1 MANHADALKRMRQ
14 NTKRRMRNRH
24 YRATM
29 RTQIKKV
36 RVAVENGELETAS
49 SELNG
54 AVSIIQRLATKGVIH
69 RRNAARRVSRL
80 YKAVNNLKA
89 AQA

>member
-1 MANHADALKRMRQ
+1 VANHADALKRMRQ

-29 RTQIKKV
+29 RTEIKKV
-36 RVAVENGELETAS
+36 RVAVESGELETAS
-49 SELNG
+49 NSLNG
-54 AVSIIQRLATKGVIH
+54 AVSIIHRLASKGIIH

-80 YKAVNNLKA
+80 YKAVNGLKA

>member
-49 SELNG
+49 AQLNN
-54 AVSIIQRLATKGVIH
+54 AVSVIQRLASKGVIH
-69 RRNAARRVSRL
+69 RRNASRRVSRL
-80 YKAVNNLKA
+80 YKAVNKLKSA
-89 AQA
+89 EA

>member
-1 MANHADALKRMRQ
+1 VANHADALKRMRQ

-29 RTQIKKV
+29 RTEIKKV
-36 RVAVENGELETAS
+36 RIAVESGEVETAS
-49 SELNG
+49 SSLNG
-54 AVSIIQRLATKGVIH
+54 AVSIIHRLASKGVIH
-69 RRNAARRVSRL
+69 RRTAARRVSRL
-80 YKAVNNLKA
+80 YKAVNGLKA

>member
-1 MANHADALKRMRQ
+1 VANHADALKRMRQ

-29 RTQIKKV
+29 RTEIKKV
-36 RVAVENGELETAS
+36 RVAVESGELETAS
-49 SELNG
+49 ASLNS
-54 AVSIIQRLATKGVIH
+54 AVSIIQRLASKGVIH

-80 YKAVNNLKA
+80 YKAVNGLKA

>member
-29 RTQIKKV
+29 RTEIKKV
-36 RVAVENGELETAS
+36 RVAVESGELETAS
-49 SELNG
+49 ASLNS
-54 AVSIIQRLATKGVIH
+54 AVSIIQRLASKGVIH

-80 YKAVNNLKA
+80 YKAVNGLKA

>member
-14 NTKRRMRNRH
+14 NAKRRMRNRH

-36 RVAVENGELETAS
+36 RVAIEAGDAETAAAN
-49 SELNG
+49 LNG
-54 AVSIIQRLATKGVIH
+54 AVSIIQRLATKGIIH
-69 RRNAARRVSRL
+69 RNQASRRVARL
-80 YKAVNNLKA
+80 YKAVNKLKA
-89 AQA
+89 SNA

>member
-69 RRNAARRVSRL
+69 RRNASRRVSRL
-80 YKAVNNLKA
+80 YKAVNGLKA
-89 AQA
+89 AQS